1 MLDLKIIHILV
12 TVFLL
17 ISYFQLK
24 NKIKDLES
32 KTNVIENMVVT
43 TGNTLTSSNVD
54 YEAIKNLGTIAR
66 GLTKGGF
73 TVPGNLR
80 IDGKLEV
87 YNQIETKNLKTKSI
101 LTNITETDIIKTERL
116 VPRNGDYKKNFF
128 ALVNKGDGAY
138 LLPPCNNCGGI
149 GKPGHAIDD
158 LYVDGHV
165 SYG

>member
-1 MLDLKIIHILV
+1 MIDLKLIHILI
-12 TVFLL
+12 TIFLL
-17 ISYFQLK
+17 ISYLQLK
-24 NKIKDLES
+24 NKVKDLES
-32 KTNVIENMVVT
+32 KTNVIENM
-43 TGNTLTSSNVD
+43 SASNVD
-54 YEAIKNLGTIAR
+54 YEAIKNLGTIAK

-80 IDGKLEV
+80 IDGKLGV
-87 YNQIETKNLKTKSI
+87 NRIETNLIETGNLKTKTI

-116 VPRNGDYKKNFF
+116 VPRNGNYKKNFF
-128 ALVNKGDGAY
+128 ALVNKSDGAY

-149 GKPGHAIDD
+149 GKPGRAIDD